1 MSLRKEKEE
10 QHPCFRRR
18 EGVPALQ
25 VTLANGE
32 AYLFPY
38 IHLQSAHLTHDD
50 SGNHLQ
56 IDFSSHQ
63 ISITGTRLKDIL
75 TALQMLSVEWMG
87 EHFQTQSTSRCKI
100 HSLKVSQQNSE
111 SMSRP
116 QPD

>member
-38 IHLQSAHLTHDD
+38 IHLQSAHLTHSD
-50 SGNHLQ
+50 SGTHLQ

-63 ISITGTRLKDIL
+63 ILVTGTGLKEIL
-75 TALQMLSVEWMG
+75 TALQVLSVEWLG
-87 EHFQTQSTSRCKI
+87 EHFETQSSSRCKI
-100 HSLKVSQQNSE
+100 HSVEVHSQNIKE
-111 SMSRP
+111 A
-116 QPD
+116 